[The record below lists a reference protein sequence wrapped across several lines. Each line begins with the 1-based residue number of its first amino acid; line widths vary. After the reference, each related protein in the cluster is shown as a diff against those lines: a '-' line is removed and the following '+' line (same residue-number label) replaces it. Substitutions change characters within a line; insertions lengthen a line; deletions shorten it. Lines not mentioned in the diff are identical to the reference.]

1 MSALKP
7 FFWFTDLGMLLYWS
21 VTALALIP
29 AEYAYSDY
37 KNPLLVAWNWSF
49 FPLDLL
55 ISLTG
60 LFSLFLYSRRSSL
73 WRGMALVSL
82 TLTFVSGLNA
92 VSFWAIRGDFAPE
105 WWFATARPGVASFSG
120 ARGARPIHAD
130 IAAAQCGAS

>member
-1 MSALKP
+1 MSTLKP
-7 FFWFTDLGMLLYWS
+7 FFWFTDLGMLLYWFA
-21 VTALALIP
+21 TALALIP

-105 WWFATARPGVASFSG
+105 WWFPNLYLLLYPLFFLRGLLALQRPLEST
-120 ARGARPIHAD
+120 
-130 IAAAQCGAS
+130 